1 MIGLDLVKIYLFL
14 ICVSTILI
22 NGFYFSPNIIIEFF
36 INSIISL
43 TSIILIYNESFKE
56 LKKLRNL

>member
-1 MIGLDLVKIYLFL
+1 MAFAFHLTWSL
-14 ICVSTILI
+14 S
-22 NGFYFSPNIIIEFF
+22 FF

-56 LKKLRNL
+56 LKKIKKLMISILYVRPDLNSTFARMCL